1 LSVSCRL
8 KVTMV
13 SFKQLLLL
21 LVAALINQVVVRC
34 EDATEDVVTSVE
46 KFNQMIDDGSVFVM
60 FFAPWCGHCQRL
72 KPTWDQLMKD
82 INTDET
88 ISITIMKVD
97 CTQNT
102 KLCSDQGVM
111 GYPTLKLYLEDEEEA
126 VRYKGSR
133 DVASLKKFVM
143 KSMGEEVD
151 DEVVQEKAKHND
163 GLFDLTTENFQNH
176 INKKGFHLI
185 KFYAP

>member
-88 ISITIMKVD
+88 ISITIMKV
-97 CTQNT
+97 N
-102 KLCSDQGVM
+102 SSFIS
-111 GYPTLKLYLEDEEEA
+111 
-126 VRYKGSR
+126 YK
-133 DVASLKKFVM
+133 KII
-143 KSMGEEVD
+143 
-151 DEVVQEKAKHND
+151 
-163 GLFDLTTENFQNH
+163 T
-176 INKKGFHLI
+176 
-185 KFYAP
+185 